1 MGDRYEIHDKIGQG
15 GVGEVY
21 RARDTQLDREVA
33 IKRLKAADDQDD
45 DELFREARALSALQ
59 HPNVVTVFDVG
70 SDDQGP
76 FAVMELLKG
85 ETLDETVERSP
96 MTLDDFRGVVRQTLE
111 GVIAA
116 HSVGLLHRDIK
127 PSNLMVSWLPSGK
140 FQLKILDFGLAKFSA
155 SASEQTSDQ
164 EDGIL
169 GSIYFM
175 APEQFERGALDART
189 DVYALGCVYYYCLT
203 GLHPFDGD
211 TSPQVMAS
219 HLRHDVRDLAALRPD
234 VPQEVCRWVMWLINR
249 NAGERPSSAK
259 EAYDYFREG
268 NAGEPVGI
276 PDPPNTSSIQTKT
289 GRRPVLLSKTGAVAV
304 SKTGP
309 VLVSKTGPVL
319 VSKTAPVLSRTSAV
333 PLQGKTS
340 GISPIGGATGP
351 TAPAPTYEEA
361 KKVGLPKW
369 ALLSLPLLLA
379 GAALFLLQFMGAKSE
394 QNAEHQRFRDLA
406 EAKAPKGD
414 AQTVKWL
421 VGFLLQTENDNSLMA
436 AKILSR
442 LKGAGVGAEMV
453 KQLDNFE
460 GEALNNLV
468 SAIGISGYAGAGSDL
483 VKLFRK
489 TKSEK
494 LRSTI
499 LVALAQCSTE
509 RDISKLIP
517 LLTEV
522 EDLQNQ
528 AALQEAIL
536 RICRARPSEKLRTA
550 PLLVELR
557 KSAGNPALR
566 RHVITMLGQLGE
578 PSALPALI
586 EELGATDKT
595 VRGITIRA
603 LSSWKTS
610 APAADLFDLA
620 KEASDDGERESALLG
635 FIKLMGSVRDLPMAM
650 RAAELKR
657 AYTLAKETGLDRV
670 APSVFIELQ
679 GVPDPVA
686 LAFAE
691 EALADSD
698 AAKVAAR
705 AVKVLKR
712 ALDRVVEVEYGFAI
726 LPASAGR
733 IVGDNAAY
741 QSRDNGGVIGDW
753 DETDSQVSW
762 FISFPEAGN
771 YDIVS
776 EYSAPKGFG
785 GSYLIAIGG
794 SVYDAK
800 TKRTDAE
807 GLFIEVSNAAIAIGE
822 SGIYEITLRPTEITG
837 DELMLLRRVKI
848 VQK

>member
-1 MGDRYEIHDKIGQG
+1 MGNRYEIRDKIGQG

-21 RARDTQLDREVA
+21 MAHDTQLDREVA
-33 IKRLKAADDQDD
+33 IKRLKAGDDQDD

-70 SDDQGP
+70 SDEDGP

-96 MTLDDFRGVVRQTLE
+96 MTLDDFRGMVRQTLE

-155 SASEQTSDQ
+155 NASEQTSDQ

-189 DVYALGCVYYYCLT
+189 DVYALGCVYYYSLT
-203 GLHPFDGD
+203 GLHPFDGE

-234 VPQEVCRWVMWLINR
+234 VPPEVCRWVMWLINR
-249 NAGERPSSAK
+249 KADERPSSAK
-259 EAYDYFREG
+259 EAYDFFREG

-276 PDPPNTSSIQTKT
+276 PDATNTAGVPTTT
-289 GRRPVLLSKTGAVAV
+289 GQRPVLLTKTGAVAV
-304 SKTGP
+304 TKTGP

-319 VSKTAPVLSRTSAV
+319 AHTSPVLLA
-333 PLQGKTS
+333 GKTS
-340 GISPIGGATGP
+340 GVRPISGATGP
-351 TAPAPTYEEA
+351 TGLTPTFEEPEKA
-361 KKVGLPKW
+361 GFPKW
-369 ALLSLPLLLA
+369 ALITLPLLLA
-379 GAALFLLQFMGAKSE
+379 GAALFILQFMGGKNE
-394 QNAEHQRFRDLA
+394 ERAERERFRNLA

-414 AQTVKWL
+414 VQTVKWL
-421 VGFLLQTENDNSLMA
+421 TKFLPQTENDNSLMA
-436 AKILSR
+436 AKILSK

-453 KQLDNFE
+453 DQLDNFE
-460 GEALNNLV
+460 GEPLNNLV
-468 SAIGISGYAGAGSDL
+468 TAIGLSGYGGAGKDL
-483 VKLFRK
+483 VKLFKK

-494 LRSTI
+494 TRSAI
-499 LVALAQCSTE
+499 LVALAQCSSE
-509 RDISKLIP
+509 RDLPP
-517 LLTEV
+517 LVRLLPDV
-522 EDLQNQ
+522 EDPQDQ

-557 KSAGNPALR
+557 KSVGNPALR

-595 VRGITIRA
+595 VRSITIRA
-603 LSSWKTS
+603 LSDWKTS
-610 APAADLFDLA
+610 APATDLFDLA
-620 KEASDDGERESALLG
+620 KDASNDAERESALLG
-635 FIKLMGSVRDLPMAM
+635 FIRLIGSSSDLPMAA
-650 RAAELKR
+650 RAAQLKR
-657 AYTLAKETGLDRV
+657 AYTLAKETGLNRA
-670 APSVFIELQ
+670 APAVFIELQ
-679 GVPDPVA
+679 GIADPAA
-686 LAFAE
+686 LEFAE
-691 EALADSD
+691 EAAAEPD
-698 AAKVAAR
+698 AAKEAER

-712 ALDRVVEVEYGFAI
+712 TLDRVVALEGGKAA

-733 IVGDNAAY
+733 ISGDNAAY
-741 QSRDNGGVIGDW
+741 QSREGGGVIGGW
-753 DETDSQVSW
+753 DGTDTQVSW
-762 FISFPEAGN
+762 LVTFPEAGD
-771 YDIVS
+771 YEIIS
-776 EYSAPKGFG
+776 EQSAPKGFG
-785 GSYLIAIGG
+785 GSYQIAMGG
-794 SVYDAK
+794 SIYDAK
-800 TKRTDAE
+800 TQRTTAE
-807 GLFIEVSNAAIAIGE
+807 TSFLDVSAATVAIGE
-822 SGIYEITLRPTEITG
+822 SGNYEITVRPVEIMG
-837 DELMLLRRVKI
+837 DGLMLLRSIKI
-848 VQK
+848 TKK